1 MFKSPGFTLMELTIT
16 LAILMIMFT
25 LALPL
30 YHQFMASMELKNTP
44 QLLTIHIQKAK
55 YDAILRHKSVVL
67 CPSVDLSI
75 CNSNWDTRLI
85 SFVDTNHNLQR
96 ESDEEILTNIELNH
110 RYGSLKFQKF
120 GKKLNSIVFQGDT
133 GLPRESNGSFTYC
146 SYNQL
151 KNFKLVLSKMG
162 HVRLEELQ
170 NC

>member
-75 CNSNWDTRLI
+75 CNSNWHTRLI

-110 RYGSLKFQKF
+110 HYGSLKFQKF
-120 GKKLNSIVFQGDT
+120 GKN
-133 GLPRESNGSFTYC
+133 
-146 SYNQL
+146 
-151 KNFKLVLSKMG
+151 
-162 HVRLEELQ
+162 
-170 NC
+170 

>member
-75 CNSNWDTRLI
+75 CNSNWHTRLI

-110 RYGSLKFQKF
+110 HYGSLKFQKF
-120 GKKLNSIVFQGDT
+120 GKIK
-133 GLPRESNGSFTYC
+133 
-146 SYNQL
+146 
-151 KNFKLVLSKMG
+151 
-162 HVRLEELQ
+162 
-170 NC
+170 